1 MAINFIFTNPLTGI
15 SLFLTCICGVFDLLR
30 EDTLDTLGIGDR
42 EMTTETTTETLD
54 PTEYEVLIADAN
66 EVGVEFAKRDKAD
79 RGRFKRDIK
88 PDGFGVRLAQ
98 IQIAARAALKVER
111 LPSATLKQ
119 LGLDKVSSAL
129 RSEWVWFVQNE
140 TAAREF
146 IKASKKGFT
155 NVSALKTA
163 MAKAAKAEAKAEA
176 STEGESESETTE
188 GEASENATTEG
199 ESVPITVETIAIAI
213 DLVAK
218 RDGKTVE
225 DVMSEV
231 VDLFAK
237 SNQPSDLL
245 NLKIAA

>member
-1 MAINFIFTNPLTGI
+1 
-15 SLFLTCICGVFDLLR
+15 
-30 EDTLDTLGIGDR
+30 
-42 EMTTETTTETLD
+42 MTTETTATLD
-54 PTEYEVLIADAN
+54 PTEYEVLIEDAN

-98 IQIAARAALKVER
+98 VQIAARAALKVER

-119 LGLDKVSSAL
+119 LGIDKVSSAL

-140 TAAREF
+140 TEAREF

-163 MAKAAKAEAKAEA
+163 MAKAAKAEQKPEA
-176 STEGESESETTE
+176 STEGETTESETTE

-199 ESVPITVETIAIAI
+199 DTLDVSTIAVAI
-213 DLVAK
+213 HALAS
-218 RDGKTVE
+218 RDGKSVE
-225 DVMSEV
+225 DIISEII
-231 VDLFAK
+231 DLFEETNPAA
-237 SNQPSDLL
+237 
-245 NLKIAA
+245 IAA

>member
-42 EMTTETTTETLD
+42 QMTTETTTETLD
-54 PTEYEVLIADAN
+54 PTEYEVLIEDAN
-66 EVGVEFAKRDKAD
+66 EV
-79 RGRFKRDIK
+79 
-88 PDGFGVRLAQ
+88 RLAQ
-98 IQIAARAALKVER
+98 VQIATRVALKVER
-111 LPSATLKQ
+111 IPSATLKQ

-163 MAKAAKAEAKAEA
+163 MAKAAKAEEKPEA
-176 STEGESESETTE
+176 SDDSESETTE
-188 GEASENATTEG
+188 GETTENATTEG
-199 ESVPITVETIAIAI
+199 DTLDVSTIAVAI
-213 DLVAK
+213 HALAS
-218 RDGKTVE
+218 RDGKSVE
-225 DVMSEV
+225 DIISEII
-231 VDLFAK
+231 DIFDETNPAA
-237 SNQPSDLL
+237 
-245 NLKIAA
+245 IAA

>member
-1 MAINFIFTNPLTGI
+1 MAINFIFTNHLTVI

-54 PTEYEVLIADAN
+54 PTEYEVLIEDAN

-98 IQIAARAALKVER
+98 VQIATRVALKVER
-111 LPSATLKQ
+111 IPSATLKQ

-163 MAKAAKAEAKAEA
+163 MAKAAKAEEKPEA
-176 STEGESESETTE
+176 TDTESETTE
-188 GEASENATTEG
+188 GETTENATTEG
-199 ESVPITVETIAIAI
+199 DTLDVSTIAVAI
-213 DLVAK
+213 HALAS
-218 RDGKTVE
+218 RDGKSVE
-225 DVMSEV
+225 DIISEII
-231 VDLFAK
+231 DIFDETNPAA
-237 SNQPSDLL
+237 
-245 NLKIAA
+245 IAA

>member
-1 MAINFIFTNPLTGI
+1 MSSTKTATK
-15 SLFLTCICGVFDLLR
+15 V
-30 EDTLDTLGIGDR
+30 
-42 EMTTETTTETLD
+42 TLD
-54 PTEYEVLIADAN
+54 PTEYEVLIEDAN

-98 IQIAARAALKVER
+98 VQIAARAALKVER

-119 LGLDKVSSAL
+119 LGIDKVSSAL

-140 TAAREF
+140 TEAREF

-163 MAKAAKAEAKAEA
+163 MAKAAKAEEKPEA
-176 STEGESESETTE
+176 STEGETTESETTE

-199 ESVPITVETIAIAI
+199 DTLDVSTIAVAI
-213 DLVAK
+213 HALAS
-218 RDGKTVE
+218 RDGKSVE
-225 DVMSEV
+225 DIISEII
-231 VDLFAK
+231 DLFEETNPAA
-237 SNQPSDLL
+237 
-245 NLKIAA
+245 IAA

>member
-1 MAINFIFTNPLTGI
+1 
-15 SLFLTCICGVFDLLR
+15 
-30 EDTLDTLGIGDR
+30 
-42 EMTTETTTETLD
+42 MTTETTTETLD
-54 PTEYEVLIADAN
+54 PTEYEVLIEDAN

-98 IQIAARAALKVER
+98 VQIATRVALKVER
-111 LPSATLKQ
+111 IPSATLKQ

-163 MAKAAKAEAKAEA
+163 MAKAAKAEEKPEA
-176 STEGESESETTE
+176 TDTESETTE
-188 GEASENATTEG
+188 GETTENATTEG
-199 ESVPITVETIAIAI
+199 DTLDVSTIAVAI
-213 DLVAK
+213 HALAS
-218 RDGKTVE
+218 RDGKSVE
-225 DVMSEV
+225 DIISEII
-231 VDLFAK
+231 DIFDETNPAA
-237 SNQPSDLL
+237 
-245 NLKIAA
+245 IAA

>member
-163 MAKAAKAEAKAEA
+163 MAKAAKAEEKPEA
-176 STEGESESETTE
+176 SDDSESETTE

-199 ESVPITVETIAIAI
+199 ETVPITVETIAIAI

>member
-1 MAINFIFTNPLTGI
+1 
-15 SLFLTCICGVFDLLR
+15 
-30 EDTLDTLGIGDR
+30 
-42 EMTTETTTETLD
+42 MTTETTVTLD
-54 PTEYEVLIADAN
+54 PTEYEVLIEDAN

-98 IQIAARAALKVER
+98 VQIAARAALKVER

-119 LGLDKVSSAL
+119 LGIDKVSSAL

-140 TAAREF
+140 TDAREF

-163 MAKAAKAEAKAEA
+163 MAKAAKAAEKAEA
-176 STEGESESETTE
+176 STESESESEATE

-199 ESVPITVETIAIAI
+199 ATLDVSAIA
-213 DLVAK
+213 VAIHALAS
-218 RDGKTVE
+218 RDGKSVYGVIDE
-225 DVMSEV
+225 II
-231 VDLFAK
+231 DLFEETNPLT
-237 SNQPSDLL
+237 SE
-245 NLKIAA
+245 IAA

>member
-1 MAINFIFTNPLTGI
+1 M
-15 SLFLTCICGVFDLLR
+15 SS
-30 EDTLDTLGIGDR
+30 
-42 EMTTETTTETLD
+42 TETTTETLD

-119 LGLDKVSSAL
+119 LGIDKVSSAL

-163 MAKAAKAEAKAEA
+163 MAKAAKAEEKPEA
-176 STEGESESETTE
+176 SDDSESETTE

-231 VDLFAK
+231 IDLFAK

>member
-1 MAINFIFTNPLTGI
+1 
-15 SLFLTCICGVFDLLR
+15 
-30 EDTLDTLGIGDR
+30 
-42 EMTTETTTETLD
+42 MTTETTTETLD

-163 MAKAAKAEAKAEA
+163 MAKAAKAEEKPEA
-176 STEGESESETTE
+176 SDDSESETTE

-199 ESVPITVETIAIAI
+199 ETVPITVETIAIAI

>member
-1 MAINFIFTNPLTGI
+1 
-15 SLFLTCICGVFDLLR
+15 
-30 EDTLDTLGIGDR
+30 
-42 EMTTETTTETLD
+42 MTTETTTETLD

-98 IQIAARAALKVER
+98 VQIATRVALKVER
-111 LPSATLKQ
+111 IPSATLKQ

-163 MAKAAKAEAKAEA
+163 MAKAAKAEEKPEA
-176 STEGESESETTE
+176 SDDSESETTE

-199 ESVPITVETIAIAI
+199 ETVPITVETIAIAI

>member
-1 MAINFIFTNPLTGI
+1 M
-15 SLFLTCICGVFDLLR
+15 SS
-30 EDTLDTLGIGDR
+30 
-42 EMTTETTTETLD
+42 TETTTTLD
-54 PTEYEVLIADAN
+54 PTEYEVLIADGI
-66 EVGVEFAKRDKAD
+66 EVGAEFAKRDKAD
-79 RGRFKRDIK
+79 KGRFKRDIK

-98 IQIAARAALKVER
+98 IQLAVRDALKVER
-111 LPSATLKQ
+111 IPSATLKQ
-119 LGLDKVSSAL
+119 FGLDKITSAL
-129 RSEWVWFVQNE
+129 RSEWVWFVENE
-140 TAAREF
+140 IEAREF

-176 STEGESESETTE
+176 SDNENATTE
-188 GEASENATTEG
+188 GEASENAVTEG
-199 ESVPITVETIAIAI
+199 ETVPITVETIAIAI

-231 VDLFAK
+231 IDLFAK